1 MPVQLTPEGFLFLS
15 APAGSLQKGELFL
28 FWFFNVLLLI
38 GLDILLKGLAMIAT
52 LVLEDG
58 TVIEGQAFGA
68 ESDAVFE
75 LVFNTSMTGYQ
86 EILTDPSYRG
96 QGVLFTV
103 SHIGNVGINLEDDE
117 SAKPQVSAA
126 VIRSLS
132 PVVSNWRSALSLPEW
147 LRQHDVPGISGV
159 DTRWLTR
166 KLRDGGTQKAALST
180 KGTSANELLKLVRD
194 WEGLDGRDMVK
205 EVTCEEIYDWKDD
218 AGSKWI
224 ERHGHSI
231 FDHRMSNNEY
241 RIVAFDFG
249 IKENI
254 LRHLSSYGAN
264 VTVVPA
270 DTTAEEVLALKPDG
284 VFLSN
289 GPGDPAGLP
298 YAVAAVS
305 GLIES
310 GMPIFGICLGH
321 QLIGRALG
329 ADTHKLKFGHHGGNH
344 PVQYLPNGEV
354 LITAQNHNYCVTES
368 DLNKDEVEITYRSLN
383 DDSVEGL
390 RMKNRPVFSVQF
402 HPEAA
407 PGPHDAHDIFDKFF
421 KLIGG
426 RMQFK
431 FQSSIG
437 GLETPFA
444 SVPSDSI
451 NGGSL

>member
-1 MPVQLTPEGFLFLS
+1 MKL
-15 APAGSLQKGELFL
+15 
-28 FWFFNVLLLI
+28 
-38 GLDILLKGLAMIAT
+38 AT

-68 ESDAVFE
+68 ETDSVFE

-96 QGVLFTV
+96 QSVLFTV

-117 SAKPQVSAA
+117 SARPQVSAV

-132 PVVSNWRSALSLPEW
+132 PVVSNWRSALSLSDW
-147 LRQHDVPGISGV
+147 LAGYDVPGISGV

-166 KLRDGGTQKAALST
+166 KLRDGGTQRAALST
-180 KGTSANELLKLVRD
+180 MGTSANVLLNRVHE
-194 WEGLDGRDMVK
+194 WPGLDGRDMVK
-205 EVTCEEIYDWKDD
+205 EVTCEESYHWQGDEGD
-218 AGSKWI
+218 KWV
-224 ERHGHSI
+224 ERPDHSI
-231 FDHRMSNNEY
+231 LDTRRSNTGY
-241 RIVAFDFG
+241 RIVAYDFG

-270 DTTAEEVLALKPDG
+270 DTRADKVLAMKPDG

-298 YAVAAVS
+298 YAVEAVS

-310 GMPIFGICLGH
+310 GIPIFGICLGH

-329 ADTHKLKFGHHGGNH
+329 AETHKLKFGHHGGNH
-344 PVQYLPNGEV
+344 PVQYLPTGQV
-354 LITAQNHNYCVTES
+354 LITAQNHNYCVTAG
-368 DLNKDEVEITYRSLN
+368 DLDPDEVEITYKSLN
-383 DDSVEGL
+383 DDSLEGL
-390 RMKNRPVFSVQF
+390 RLKHKPVLSVQF

-407 PGPHDAHDIFDKFF
+407 PGPHDAHDIFAEFF
-421 KLIGG
+421 EMIREK
-426 RMQFK
+426 
-431 FQSSIG
+431 SNYA
-437 GLETPFA
+437 ETY
-444 SVPSDSI
+444 
-451 NGGSL
+451 

>member
-1 MPVQLTPEGFLFLS
+1 MKL
-15 APAGSLQKGELFL
+15 
-28 FWFFNVLLLI
+28 
-38 GLDILLKGLAMIAT
+38 AT

-58 TVIEGQAFGA
+58 TVLTGVAFGA
-68 ESDAVFE
+68 ETDAVFE

-117 SAKPQVSAA
+117 SAHPQVSAA
-126 VIRSLS
+126 VIRALS
-132 PVVSNWRSALSLPEW
+132 PVVSNWRSALSLSEW
-147 LRQHDVPGISGV
+147 LKQNGVPGISGI

-180 KGTSANELLKLVRD
+180 KGTSAEALLKMARE
-194 WEGLDGRDMVK
+194 WSGLDGRDMVK
-205 EVTCEEIYDWKDD
+205 EVTCEESYRWVGDD
-218 AGSKWI
+218 GSRWVMQKA
-224 ERHGHSI
+224 EGGMQNASVHV
-231 FDHRMSNNEY
+231 
-241 RIVAFDFG
+241 VAYDFG

-270 DTTAEEVLALKPDG
+270 DTSAEEVLALKPDG

-298 YAVAAVS
+298 YAVEAVS

-310 GMPIFGICLGH
+310 GMPMFGICLGH

-329 ADTHKLKFGHHGGNH
+329 ADTHRLKFGHHGGNH

-354 LITAQNHNYCVTES
+354 LITAQNHNYCVTEG
-368 DLNKDEVEITYRSLN
+368 DLNKDEVEITYKSLN
-383 DDSVEGL
+383 DDSLEGL
-390 RMKNRPVFSVQF
+390 RMKNKPVFSVQF
-402 HPEAA
+402 HPESA
-407 PGPHDAHDIFDKFF
+407 PGPHDAHDIFGEFFEMLADK
-421 KLIGG
+421 
-426 RMQFK
+426 
-431 FQSSIG
+431 
-437 GLETPFA
+437 
-444 SVPSDSI
+444 
-451 NGGSL
+451 NGK

>member
-1 MPVQLTPEGFLFLS
+1 MT
-15 APAGSLQKGELFL
+15 
-28 FWFFNVLLLI
+28 
-38 GLDILLKGLAMIAT
+38 AT

-58 TVIEGQAFGA
+58 TIIEGRAFGA
-68 ESDAVFE
+68 ETDAVFE

-103 SHIGNVGINLEDDE
+103 SHIGNVGINLEDNE

-132 PVVSNWRSALSLPEW
+132 PLVSSWRSALSLSDW
-147 LRQHDVPGISGV
+147 LKKNGVPGISGV

-180 KGTSANELLKLVRD
+180 KGTSAQELLKMARE
-194 WEGLDGRDMVK
+194 WSGLDGRDMVK
-205 EVTCEEIYDWKDD
+205 EVTCEETYHWVDD
-218 AGSKWI
+218 EGAKWVTKMKNEEGRMKNENSAFSI
-224 ERHGHSI
+224 LHSA
-231 FDHRMSNNEY
+231 FHV
-241 RIVAFDFG
+241 VAYDFG

-254 LRHLSSYGAN
+254 LRHLSSFGAS

-270 DTTAEEVLALKPDG
+270 DATADEVLALKPDG
-284 VFLSN
+284 IFLSN

-298 YAVAAVS
+298 YAVEAVN

-310 GMPIFGICLGH
+310 GVPMFGICLGH

-329 ADTHKLKFGHHGGNH
+329 ADTHRLKFGHHGGNH

-354 LITAQNHNYCVTES
+354 LITAQNHNYCVTEG
-368 DLNKDEVEITYRSLN
+368 DLNKDEVEITYKSLN
-383 DDSVEGL
+383 DDSLEGL
-390 RMKNRPVFSVQF
+390 RMKNKPVFSVQF

-407 PGPHDAHDIFDKFF
+407 PGPHDAHDIFGEFF
-421 KLIGG
+421 KMMKAKG
-426 RMQFK
+426 
-431 FQSSIG
+431 
-437 GLETPFA
+437 
-444 SVPSDSI
+444 
-451 NGGSL
+451 

>member
-1 MPVQLTPEGFLFLS
+1 LNDGLR
-15 APAGSLQKGELFL
+15 GEKMNL
-28 FWFFNVLLLI
+28 
-38 GLDILLKGLAMIAT
+38 AT
-52 LVLEDG
+52 LALEDG
-58 TVIEGQAFGA
+58 TVIEGQGFGA
-68 ESDAVFE
+68 EADSVFE

-117 SAKPQVSAA
+117 SARPQISAA

-132 PVVSNWRSALSLPEW
+132 PVVSNWRSALSLSDW
-147 LRQHDVPGISGV
+147 LAGYGVPGISGV

-166 KLRDGGTQKAALST
+166 KLRDTGTQKAALST
-180 KGTSANELLKLVRD
+180 KGTPPHELLQKARD
-194 WEGLDGRDMVK
+194 WPGLDGRDMVR
-205 EVTCEEIYDWKDD
+205 EVTCEEIYHWVDD
-218 AGSKWI
+218 AGSKWTQK
-224 ERHGHSI
+224 HGQLPMDYGETRV
-231 FDHRMSNNEY
+231 DHPWS
-241 RIVAFDFG
+241 IVAYDFG

-270 DTTAEEVLALKPDG
+270 ETTAREVLAMVPDG

-298 YAVAAVS
+298 YAVAAVN

-310 GMPIFGICLGH
+310 GMPLFGICLGH

-329 ADTHKLKFGHHGGNH
+329 ADTHRLKFGHHGGNH

-354 LITAQNHNYCVTES
+354 LITAQNHNYCVTAE
-368 DLNKDEVEITYRSLN
+368 DLNPEEVEITYKSLY
-383 DDSVEGL
+383 DDSLEGL
-390 RMKNRPVFSVQF
+390 RLKNKPVFSVQF

-407 PGPHDAHDIFDKFF
+407 PGPHDAHDIFEEFF
-421 KLIGG
+421 SMIQKRADHG
-426 RMQFK
+426 
-431 FQSSIG
+431 
-437 GLETPFA
+437 
-444 SVPSDSI
+444 
-451 NGGSL
+451 

>member
-1 MPVQLTPEGFLFLS
+1 
-15 APAGSLQKGELFL
+15 
-28 FWFFNVLLLI
+28 
-38 GLDILLKGLAMIAT
+38 MIAT

-68 ESDAVFE
+68 ETDAVFE

-103 SHIGNVGINLEDDE
+103 SHIGNVGINTEDDE

-126 VIRSLS
+126 VIRALS
-132 PVVSNWRSALSLPEW
+132 PVVSNWRSALSLSDW
-147 LRQHDVPGISGV
+147 LAQHGVPGISGV

-180 KGTSANELLKLVRD
+180 KGTSADELLKMTRE
-194 WEGLDGRDMVK
+194 WSGLDGRDMVK
-205 EVTCEEIYDWKDD
+205 EVTCEESYRWVDD
-218 AGSKWI
+218 EGAKWVKGSEQLSVNSKQW
-224 ERHGHSI
+224 SV
-231 FDHRMSNNEY
+231 
-241 RIVAFDFG
+241 VAYDFG

-270 DTTAEEVLALKPDG
+270 DTSATEVLALKPDG

-298 YAVAAVS
+298 YAVEAVS
-305 GLIES
+305 GLIDS

-329 ADTHKLKFGHHGGNH
+329 ADTHRLKFGHHGGNH
-344 PVQYLPNGEV
+344 PVQHLPSGEV
-354 LITAQNHNYCVTES
+354 LITAQNHNYCVTAG
-368 DLNKDEVEITYRSLN
+368 DLNKDEVEITYKSLN
-383 DDSVEGL
+383 DDSLEGI
-390 RMKNRPVFSVQF
+390 RMKNKPVFSVQF
-402 HPEAA
+402 HPESA
-407 PGPHDAHDIFDKFF
+407 PGPHDAHDIFSEFF
-421 KLIGG
+421 KMIGG
-426 RMQFK
+426 K
-431 FQSSIG
+431 
-437 GLETPFA
+437 
-444 SVPSDSI
+444 
-451 NGGSL
+451 

>member
-1 MPVQLTPEGFLFLS
+1 
-15 APAGSLQKGELFL
+15 
-28 FWFFNVLLLI
+28 
-38 GLDILLKGLAMIAT
+38 MIAT
-52 LVLEDG
+52 LVMEDG
-58 TVIEGQAFGA
+58 TIMEGRAFGA
-68 ESDAVFE
+68 ETDVVFE

-132 PVVSNWRSALSLPEW
+132 PVVSNWRSALSLSGW
-147 LRQHDVPGISGV
+147 LAQHGVPGISGV

-180 KGTSANELLKLVRD
+180 KGKSAEALLKMTRE

-205 EVTCEEIYDWKDD
+205 EVTCEEAYHWVDD
-218 AGSKWI
+218 SGSRWVNGKSVIGAWANPNI
-224 ERHGHSI
+224 PI
-231 FDHRMSNNEY
+231 PNY
-241 RIVAFDFG
+241 QIVAYDFG

-254 LRHLSSYGAN
+254 LRHLSSYGARI
-264 VTVVPA
+264 TVVPA
-270 DTTAEEVLALKPDG
+270 ETTADEVLAIHPDG

-298 YAVAAVS
+298 YAVEAVS

-310 GMPIFGICLGH
+310 GVPIFGICLGH

-344 PVQYLPNGEV
+344 PVQHLPTGEV
-354 LITAQNHNYCVTES
+354 LITAQNHNYCVNEG
-368 DLNKDEVEITYRSLN
+368 DLNKDEVEITYKSLN
-383 DDSVEGL
+383 DDSLEGL
-390 RMKNRPVFSVQF
+390 RMKNKPVFSVQF

-407 PGPHDAHDIFDKFF
+407 PGPHDAHDIFAEFF
-421 KLIGG
+421 KTVKLYESK
-426 RMQFK
+426 RADQK
-431 FQSSIG
+431 
-437 GLETPFA
+437 LET
-444 SVPSDSI
+444 
-451 NGGSL
+451 

>member
-1 MPVQLTPEGFLFLS
+1 MKL
-15 APAGSLQKGELFL
+15 
-28 FWFFNVLLLI
+28 
-38 GLDILLKGLAMIAT
+38 AT

-58 TVIEGQAFGA
+58 TVIEGRAFGA
-68 ESDAVFE
+68 ETDVVFE

-132 PVVSNWRSALSLPEW
+132 PVVSNWRSALSLSDW
-147 LRQHDVPGISGV
+147 LVQHDVPGISGV

-180 KGTSANELLKLVRD
+180 NGTSADVLLQMARE
-194 WEGLDGRDMVK
+194 WPGLDGRDMVK
-205 EVTCEEIYDWKDD
+205 EVTCEESYHWVDD
-218 AGSKWI
+218 AGSKWV
-224 ERHGHSI
+224 ERSDNSI
-231 FDHRMSNNEY
+231 LDNRISNTEY
-241 RIVAFDFG
+241 RIVAYDFG

-270 DTTAEEVLALKPDG
+270 DTTADEVLAMKPGG

-298 YAVAAVS
+298 YAVEAVS

-310 GMPIFGICLGH
+310 GVPMFGICLGH

-329 ADTHKLKFGHHGGNH
+329 ADTHRLKFGHHGGNH
-344 PVQYLPNGEV
+344 PVQHLQSGEV
-354 LITAQNHNYCVTES
+354 LITAQNHNYCVTAG
-368 DLNKDEVEITYRSLN
+368 DLNLDQVEITYKSLN
-383 DDSVEGL
+383 DDSLEGL
-390 RMKNRPVFSVQF
+390 RMKSKPVFSVQF
-402 HPEAA
+402 HPESA
-407 PGPHDAHDIFDKFF
+407 PGPHDAHDIFGEFF
-421 KLIGG
+421 KMMNEEG
-426 RMQFK
+426 RRQNNK
-431 FQSSIG
+431 EVG
-437 GLETPFA
+437 
-444 SVPSDSI
+444 
-451 NGGSL
+451 NGT

>member
-1 MPVQLTPEGFLFLS
+1 
-15 APAGSLQKGELFL
+15 
-28 FWFFNVLLLI
+28 
-38 GLDILLKGLAMIAT
+38 MIAT

-68 ESDAVFE
+68 ETDAVFE

-117 SAKPQVSAA
+117 SVKPQVSAA

-132 PVVSNWRSALSLPEW
+132 PVVSNWRSALCMADW
-147 LRQHDVPGISGV
+147 LTQYGVPGISGV

-180 KGTSANELLKLVRD
+180 KGTSADLLLKMARE
-194 WEGLDGRDMVK
+194 WNGLEGRDMVK
-205 EVTCEEIYDWKDD
+205 EVTCQEPYHWTDD
-218 AGSKWI
+218 VGSKWVA
-224 ERHGHSI
+224 RQDHSKS
-231 FDHRMSNNEY
+231 DTRRSNDEY
-241 RIVAFDFG
+241 RIVAYDFG

-254 LRHLSSYGAN
+254 LRHLSSYGAL

-270 DTTAEEVLALKPDG
+270 DTTADEVLAMKPDG

-298 YAVAAVS
+298 YAVEAVS
-305 GLIES
+305 ELIES
-310 GMPIFGICLGH
+310 DMPIFGICLGH

-354 LITAQNHNYCVTES
+354 LITAQNHNYCVSEG
-368 DLNKDEVEITYRSLN
+368 DLNKDEVEITYKSLN
-383 DDSVEGL
+383 DDSLEGL
-390 RMKNRPVFSVQF
+390 RMKNKPVFSVQF

-407 PGPHDAHDIFDKFF
+407 PGPHDAHDIFGEFF
-421 KLIGG
+421 KLIKT
-426 RMQFK
+426 R
-431 FQSSIG
+431 S
-437 GLETPFA
+437 E
-444 SVPSDSI
+444 
-451 NGGSL
+451 SLGMNLTFTNYAMRPLQD